1 MDSKLFFRFRSGTH
15 GLNEELVRNS
25 TIETVVQS
33 LFFCECQCKSVEYVL
48 WECLQLSISSKC
60 I

>member
-33 LFFCECQCKSVEYVL
+33 LFFL
-48 WECLQLSISSKC
+48 
-60 I
+60 